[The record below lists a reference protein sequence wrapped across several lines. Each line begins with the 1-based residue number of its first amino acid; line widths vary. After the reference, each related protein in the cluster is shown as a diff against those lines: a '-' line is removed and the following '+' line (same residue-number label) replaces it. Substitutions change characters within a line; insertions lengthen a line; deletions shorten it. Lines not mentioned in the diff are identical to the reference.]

1 MYSINEIEKM
11 YGIPAST
18 LRYYEKKGLLPK
30 INRDEGGRRKYTDQE
45 LERLQ
50 LVLALRN
57 TGMSIDEIKNFVV
70 LIKIGDDTLEERLN
84 ILLRQKDIIEK
95 DMAQKFRYLEKINKK
110 MAIYEARI
118 LKKNGGDIFI

>member
-1 MYSINEIEKM
+1 M